1 VEAQAVSFLK
11 KNWPFLALFVA
22 VGVIL
27 TLLMLLDRA
36 QDDAIA
42 SMMAD
47 RTVAK
52 HRAAREAIITKYAI
66 LNAAKDQELITWR
79 QGNKVLAAKIV
90 AKQKELNVKVT
101 TLAEAE
107 AKYEKLNA
115 FLGEISYTFT
125 EKLSECDRLW
135 GEKLALKDAEIAEW
149 KAKDASSAKTIG
161 DLTMRVAALALNK
174 QKRLVVGPQAGYGL
188 QGYHV
193 GFGITWELFRFKA
206 PGQ

>member
-1 VEAQAVSFLK
+1 MAAFLK
-11 KNWPFLALFVA
+11 AHWKSIALFLLAGA
-22 VGVIL
+22 VMYL
-27 TLLMLLDRA
+27 AMALDRA
-36 QDDAIA
+36 NDDAIA

-66 LNAAKDQELITWR
+66 LNAARDQELTTWR
-79 QGNKVLAAKIV
+79 EGHKALAAKIV

-115 FLGEISYTFT
+115 YLGEVSYTFT

-149 KAKDASSAKTIG
+149 KAKDEASAKIIG
-161 DLTMRVAALALNK
+161 QLTKRVAILVLNK
-174 QKRLVVGPQAGYGL
+174 QKKLVVGPQAGYGL

-193 GFGITWELFRFKA
+193 GIGVTWDLFRFKA

>member
-1 VEAQAVSFLK
+1 LK
-11 KNWPFLALFVA
+11 KYWPFIALFVA
-22 VGVIL
+22 IGAIL
-27 TLLMLLDRA
+27 YLAMALDREN
-36 QDDAIA
+36 DEVIA
-42 SMMAD
+42 NLMAD
-47 RTVAK
+47 RTMAK
-52 HRAAREAIITKYAI
+52 HRADRDAIIAKYAK

-149 KAKDASSAKTIG
+149 RAKDASSAKTIG

-193 GFGITWELFRFKA
+193 GIGVTWDLFRFKA